1 MKIAII
7 GSRGIP
13 NQYGG
18 FEELAEHL
26 SIFLAKQGHDVYVY
40 NSHKHPYTE
49 DTYEGVNIVRK
60 FDPENSIGTAGQ
72 FIYDLN
78 SILDCRRKKV
88 DIVLQLGYTSSS
100 VWYWLMPKNARVV
113 TNMDGL
119 EWMRSKYS
127 SAVKKFL
134 KRAEA
139 LAAKHSHLLIA
150 DNPEIEKYLSKK
162 YRNQKIYIPYG
173 ANIPAKFNEEV
184 LKEYGLEP
192 KKYLL
197 AIARIEP
204 ENNIET
210 IIKGVLKS
218 KTELPLILI
227 GNFNTS
233 FGKILKKKYK
243 DTNTQF
249 ISAVYD
255 KEALNALRYF
265 SNIYF
270 HGHSVGGTNP
280 SLLEAMACQCVIAAH
295 QNEFNHNTLDED
307 AYYFLD
313 DTDIANGIANQH
325 DEEVEA
331 LFIKNNLTKIRDK
344 FNWRVVSE
352 QYEVAMQ
359 QLSIG

>member
-26 SIFLAKQGHDVYVY
+26 SVFLAKQGHDVYVY
-40 NSHKHPYTE
+40 NSHKHPYSE
-49 DTYEGVNIVRK
+49 AMYEGVNIVRK
-60 FDPENSIGTAGQ
+60 LDPEHLLGTAGQ
-72 FIYDLN
+72 FVYDFN
-78 SILDCRRKKV
+78 SIVDCRRKKV
-88 DIVLQLGYTSSS
+88 DIILQLGYTSSS
-100 VWYWLMPKNARVV
+100 VWYWLMPKKARVM

-127 SAVKKFL
+127 SAVKTFL

-139 LAAKHSHLLIA
+139 LAAKHSHLLVA

-162 YRNQKIYIPYG
+162 YKNQKIYIPYG
-173 ANIPAKFNEEV
+173 ANIQAAFKKEV
-184 LKEYGLEP
+184 LETYRVKP
-192 KKYLL
+192 KAYFL
-197 AIARIEP
+197 AIARVEP

-218 KTELPLILI
+218 QTEMPLLLV
-227 GNFNTS
+227 GNFDTG
-233 FGKILKKKYK
+233 FGKKLMKRYK
-243 DTNTQF
+243 NVNIQF
-249 ISAVYD
+249 ISALYD
-255 KEALNALRYF
+255 KEALNTLRHY
-265 SNIYF
+265 SKLYF

-295 QNEFNHNTLDED
+295 QNAFNHSTLDED
-307 AYYFLD
+307 AYYFID
-313 DTDIANGIANQH
+313 DTDIANCITNTH
-325 DEEVEA
+325 DDEVEQ
-331 LFIKNNLTKIRDK
+331 LFIKNNLTKVRDK

-352 QYEVAMQ
+352 QYEIAMQ
-359 QLSIG
+359 QLKIG